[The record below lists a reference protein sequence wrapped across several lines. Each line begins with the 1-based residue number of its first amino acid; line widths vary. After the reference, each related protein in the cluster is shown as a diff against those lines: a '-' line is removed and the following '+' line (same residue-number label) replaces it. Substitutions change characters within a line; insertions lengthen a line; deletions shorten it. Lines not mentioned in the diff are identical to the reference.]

1 MAVSNNGAMKQEYP
15 KYLQWRPYVE
25 KAMVT
30 KQTENKTIKLRN
42 RSEYHKAST
51 NLLRIS
57 KLGKYLPTNIKTTL
71 QYNR

>member
-1 MAVSNNGAMKQEYP
+1 M
-15 KYLQWRPYVE
+15 E
-25 KAMVT
+25 KTIVT

-71 QYNR
+71 